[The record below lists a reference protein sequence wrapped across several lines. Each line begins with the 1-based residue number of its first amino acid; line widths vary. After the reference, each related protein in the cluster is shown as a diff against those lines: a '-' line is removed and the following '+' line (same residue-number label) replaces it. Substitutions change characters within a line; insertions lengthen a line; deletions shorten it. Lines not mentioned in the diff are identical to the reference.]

1 MTATATPTNQAVSE
15 WVKVFPR
22 QATENYTS
30 SLAFMKQ
37 LTVVAVSTITYLK
50 NAFPEDSYMVESF
63 GGVKLRILKKKCRD
77 ELAQFLST
85 ALVQA
90 FEAFDKK
97 YLHQL
102 ALCFYEEE
110 CKLENLIEYH
120 IFEYSYN
127 DDGVTMN
134 VHSKNRDN
142 VKQSTKYT
150 FENVRERTIH
160 LIRACVV
167 IMQACQNDLP
177 SSYDVSLRL
186 YYNEDAPADYQ
197 APGYLSTN
205 ETEDHLD
212 PTLSEAIKLGW
223 VETPYHKLIARSYI
237 KEQMRASHEAIPSQ
251 NAPVLSNE
259 MELSGSGVRSENEI
273 QLLCPCNKYDG
284 SEPYN
289 SRDLLTCYYCNAQQ
303 HAACF
308 GVPRGGGR
316 ARRHCCAAC
325 HDADGTRTPTDT
337 KLVSLTSK
345 KRECL
350 SIFRRTLDLCM
361 DLPAIEVRDLTERFR
376 VSDVNATKLMKLL
389 HSHGIIRQDPDS
401 DMHTSQKII
410 PEQLKAVMSKFF
422 NTTEVNIV
430 DRLLAETFESQVNVP
445 DPVGEV
451 LSPLE
456 KVSLQNTSYISK
468 VIDNPGSNK
477 STNEDSTVKQYSEAV
492 RSNDRVEEPSTN
504 PVEVFKKTG
513 KRKLNDG
520 DRPALRTG
528 VRTKRARAIPK

>member
-102 ALCFYEEE
+102 ALCFYEDE
-110 CKLENLIEYH
+110 CKQENLIEYH
-120 IFEYSYN
+120 IFEYAYN

-259 MELSGSGVRSENEI
+259 MDLSGSGVRSENET
-273 QLLCPCNKYDG
+273 QLVCPCNKYDDRE
-284 SEPYN
+284 SYN
-289 SRDLLTCYYCNAQQ
+289 SSELLTCYYCNTQQ
-303 HAACF
+303 HAACY
-308 GVPRGGGR
+308 GVRRGG
-316 ARRHCCAAC
+316 ASARHCCAPC
-325 HDADGTRTPTDT
+325 HDRDATRAPTDL
-337 KLVSLTSK
+337 KLAPLNSK

-350 SIFRRTLDLCM
+350 CIFRRTLELCTE
-361 DLPAIEVRDLTERFR
+361 LPAIEVRNLTERFR
-376 VSDVNATKLMKLL
+376 ISDANAMKLMKLL
-389 HSHGIIRQDPDS
+389 HSHGIIKQDPDF

-410 PEQLKAVMSKFF
+410 PEQLDAVMSKFF
-422 NTTEVNIV
+422 NTREVNIV
-430 DRLLAETFESQVNVP
+430 DRLLAETFESQVSVP
-445 DPVGEV
+445 DPIGEV

-456 KVSLQNTSYISK
+456 KVSLQNTSYIGR
-468 VIDNPGSNK
+468 VIENPGMNIPP
-477 STNEDSTVKQYSEAV
+477 NEDSTLKQYSEAV

-504 PVEVFKKTG
+504 PVEVFKKSG

-520 DRPALRTG
+520 DRPVLRTG
-528 VRTKRARAIPK
+528 VRTKRARTIPK